1 MTGVKV
7 GDLAQQAIFLASF
20 DLDLKGIAVDQP
32 PGFGTR
38 KLFSLDHFTVVSEK
52 PEVPSKEL
60 VIKQVSLEG
69 LTSFITMRSDGLTN
83 LEKLNEALRG
93 HHAETRQN
101 KEDIA
106 VETTASTP
114 KGIMPPVLFEQISME
129 GGPVTYRDE
138 VFADEPLEATLK
150 DIRMEVNGLRLFTD
164 NPDVD
169 PASASVSLELEQPG
183 DLPTAYFGTLANVG
197 PVGYGVPMVNTQVRL
212 VGFKLDTLGSLVTPG
227 TRTAL
232 GATGLDAGMALAM
245 DADSINLKA
254 SFITDRHVTYKGISV
269 QGPLN
274 ALVVK
279 PGPVL
284 AGVFS
289 RVSDGLVNLGKSGL
303 KSSADIVEGG
313 VDVAKELGSGTIKV
327 GVNLGKSLFE
337 TTVGVVTLDKEKV
350 KEGTSGTTKGTI
362 DLTGESV
369 KGSGQAAGGSLKS
382 SASELKGKERVRAWD
397 QDIPNRYQKFMQH
410 AREALAEM
418 PYPPVTK

>member
-1 MTGVKV
+1 VTGVKV

-183 DLPTAYFGTLANVG
+183 DLPTAYFGTLG
-197 PVGYGVPMVNTQVRL
+197 
-212 VGFKLDTLGSLVTPG
+212 
-227 TRTAL
+227 
-232 GATGLDAGMALAM
+232 
-245 DADSINLKA
+245 
-254 SFITDRHVTYKGISV
+254 RHR
-269 QGPLN
+269 P
-274 ALVVK
+274 
-279 PGPVL
+279 
-284 AGVFS
+284 
-289 RVSDGLVNLGKSGL
+289 
-303 KSSADIVEGG
+303 
-313 VDVAKELGSGTIKV
+313 
-327 GVNLGKSLFE
+327 
-337 TTVGVVTLDKEKV
+337 
-350 KEGTSGTTKGTI
+350 
-362 DLTGESV
+362 
-369 KGSGQAAGGSLKS
+369 
-382 SASELKGKERVRAWD
+382 
-397 QDIPNRYQKFMQH
+397 
-410 AREALAEM
+410 
-418 PYPPVTK
+418 